1 MMFRSPRS
9 GTEFGYLAG
18 NEYRVGSTQNALY
31 STIKNLI
38 KPIIKKP
45 QQPLNTQEE
54 PPKAPHTAEVRSVR
68 ANLPGKKKITLH
80 KSRAEH

>member
-1 MMFRSPRS
+1 MAPRS

-18 NEYRVGSTQNALY
+18 NEYRVGSTQNSLY
-31 STIKNLI
+31 GTCHKNLI
-38 KPIIKKP
+38 KPFIKKT
-45 QQPLNTQEE
+45 QQPVNTQEE
-54 PPKAPHTAEVRSVR
+54 PPRAPHTAEVRSVR